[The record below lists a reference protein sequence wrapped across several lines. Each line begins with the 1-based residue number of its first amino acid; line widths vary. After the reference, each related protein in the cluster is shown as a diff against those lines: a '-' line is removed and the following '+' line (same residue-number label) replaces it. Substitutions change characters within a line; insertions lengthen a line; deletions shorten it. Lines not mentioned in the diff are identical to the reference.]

1 MEGLLTLVCRLTI
14 SPITG
19 DNLFSL
25 GVYKASNPL
34 SKSC

>member
-1 MEGLLTLVCRLTI
+1 MKGLLTLVCRLII
-14 SPITG
+14 SLITG

-25 GVYKASNPL
+25 GVYKASNLL